1 MTCGFHAGSIIIK
14 LVKDREFS
22 RISFLKFKVKK
33 KLKSMTDKSSKK
45 VFVSGCFDILHSGHI
60 AFLQEASQFGDL
72 YVGLGSDK
80 TISELK
86 GRMTVNSEEERLY
99 MINALSCVH
108 QVKINR
114 GSGILDFLSDMK
126 DLKPDVFVVNEDG
139 HTHDKEMI
147 CTELGIE
154 YKVLKRIPHAN
165 LPVRSTTSLRKET
178 PIPYRIDLAGTW
190 IDQPYVSKYHPGW
203 AITASIEPT
212 LEFNERSGMATSTRK
227 KAIELWNDQL
237 PMENPE
243 KLARVL
249 FRYDNDPGTK
259 DVSGSQDSIGIT
271 IPGVNRFYYERE
283 KYWPSKFEAITDLS
297 VLKWLEER
305 LYMVT
310 LWPRPADFVV
320 LENTNITTDNVKNL
334 NAGAEMAWDGLM
346 LKDISLFT
354 RGFTA
359 SFNAQVTM
367 FPKMMNN
374 KIAGVIDSYRNT
386 ALSWKLSGAGG
397 GGYLILISEN
407 EIPNAIKIKIR
418 VKDYWI

>member
-1 MTCGFHAGSIIIK
+1 MASNKG
-14 LVKDREFS
+14 
-22 RISFLKFKVKK
+22 
-33 KLKSMTDKSSKK
+33 KK

-60 AFLQEASQFGDL
+60 AFLQEASHFGDL

-80 TISELK
+80 TISDLK

-108 QVKINR
+108 KVKINR
-114 GSGILDFLSDMK
+114 GSGILDFLDDMRE
-126 DLKPDVFVVNEDG
+126 LKPDVFVVNEDG
-139 HTHDKEMI
+139 HTHDKEKI
-147 CTELGIE
+147 CMDLGIE
-154 YKVLKRIPHAN
+154 YKVLRRIPHAN

-190 IDQPYVSKYHPGW
+190 IDQPYVSKYYPGW

-212 LEFNERSGMATSTRK
+212 IEFNERSGMATSTRK
-227 KAIELWNDQL
+227 KAIELWNDKL
-237 PMENPE
+237 PLENPE
-243 KLARVL
+243 KLAKIL

-271 IPGVNRFYYERE
+271 IPGVNRFYYDRE
-283 KYWPSKFEAITDLS
+283 KYWPSRFETISDLS
-297 VLKWLEER
+297 VIKWLEDR

-310 LWPRPADFVV
+310 LWPRPADFIV
-320 LENTNITTDNVKNL
+320 LENTHITVENVQKL
-334 NAGAEMAWDGLM
+334 TKGAEMAWEGLIK
-346 LKDISLFT
+346 KDIALFT
-354 RGFTA
+354 EGFTA
-359 SFNAQVTM
+359 SFNSQITM

-397 GGYLILISEN
+397 GGYLILISEK
-407 EIPNAIKIKIR
+407 EIPNAIRVRIR
-418 VKDYWI
+418 IKDYWI